1 MTSLGRTI
9 LLGAACLM
17 AAATPA
23 LAQDVSSGAQGYT
36 HHSAVKHR
44 HVQNPNA
51 AYAQVPAAPVPYT
64 GCGVDWWVTADHYTR
79 PITFCALF

>member
-1 MTSLGRTI
+1 MTSLRKNDSAR
-9 LLGAACLM
+9 AACLM

-23 LAQDVSSGAQGYT
+23 LAQDVSNGAQGYT
-36 HHSAVKHR
+36 YHSAVKHR